1 LGIAH
6 GSALF
11 SSMSPNGLL
20 DCIKLADPAQGF
32 SGDRRP
38 GRLMQVVK
46 LPASVCPTGCQHDVA
61 AHGQPFESGVTV
73 NLQNATESFEVR
85 GGSLRLAVGAVEVD
99 RGRRIWSVPRP
110 IVARIDP

>member
-1 LGIAH
+1 
-6 GSALF
+6 
-11 SSMSPNGLL
+11 M
-20 DCIKLADPAQGF
+20 QG
-32 SGDRRP
+32 
-38 GRLMQVVK
+38 VK
-46 LPASVCPTGCQHDVA
+46 LPASVCPTGCQHNVA

-110 IVARIDP
+110 IVARIDPSAVSVWPTSSTTSFFPSSSNSLP